1 MRWNN
6 SHITGAPE
14 EEEWEKGAEGLFEQ
28 LIAETFPHLGKETGI
43 QVLAAQR
50 IPFQINKTRST
61 PRHVIAKPENYK
73 DKERILKA
81 ARDKRVLL
89 NLQGKTH
96 KGSRRPVPWNLAGQK
111 GGVGNGQCAEWEHM
125 QRRILS
131 PARLSFRIE
140 RERKALPDRQNLM
153 EFMTTKP
160 ALQEILRGDSV
171 SGKQQRLRRTRG
183 LTKSMKPSDNTMAL
197 NPYL

>member
-1 MRWNN
+1 MRERGIRFIWTSYSWELPPSGEGSRHPSPGGTEN
-6 SHITGAPE
+6 SLPS
-14 EEEWEKGAEGLFEQ
+14 Q
-28 LIAETFPHLGKETGI
+28 QN
-43 QVLAAQR
+43 QVNTTTCQ
-50 IPFQINKTRST
+50 
-61 PRHVIAKPENYK
+61 AKPENYK

-96 KGSRRPVPWNLAGQK
+96 KGSSRPVPWNLAGQK

-125 QRRILS
+125 QRRLLS

-140 RERKALPDRQNLM
+140 RETKAFPDRQNLM

-160 ALQEILRGDSV
+160 ALQEILRGHSV
-171 SGKQQRLRRTRG
+171 SGKQQRLQRTRG
-183 LTKSMKPSDNTMAL
+183 LT
-197 NPYL
+197 